1 MRLLLINNI
10 SKTIASE
17 MTPYPRIKS
26 IKIQGYKSFRD
37 CTAPLEPLEII
48 VGANGSGKS
57 NLFEFL
63 KFFADSMESEIP
75 NEIIKGSI
83 GQRIFHLPGSEKFQ
97 WDIKID
103 TGESNISYQGELMGP
118 RSKPQISFERVESS
132 QHLFMDMKGGE
143 GVYHEPGYAET
154 NRVLNKRNQLTL
166 RTIANSG
173 LATLTKLQEYISGW
187 KFYSSFNIA
196 NHKIRKSVILEQEPV
211 LDEDAG
217 NLSSVLHYL
226 MTEHRAVFDELQQH
240 LQSVIPGFKGL
251 TVKARGGPG
260 EVIAFWQ
267 EKGIK
272 RDLSLAD
279 LSDGILRLICWIC
292 LCLHPKPPSLICI
305 DEPDQGVHPRTLP
318 LLAGLFEK
326 AAERTQVLLATHS
339 SYFLTQFDISQIAVM
354 RKENGE
360 SKFIKP
366 GNSQVLTDMLED
378 FGTEEIEKLHRSDEL
393 ELLP

>member
-1 MRLLLINNI
+1 M
-10 SKTIASE
+10 A
-17 MTPYPRIKS
+17 PHPRIQS
-26 IKIQGYKSFRD
+26 IEIQGYKPFRNF
-37 CTAPLEPLEII
+37 TALLQPLEII
-48 VGANGSGKS
+48 VGSNGSGKS
-57 NLFEFL
+57 SLFEFL
-63 KFFADSMESEIP
+63 KFLTDSMENKIP

-83 GQRIFHLPGSEKFQ
+83 GQQIFHFSRSEKFE
-97 WDIKID
+97 WSLKID
-103 TGESNISYQGELMGP
+103 TGETTISYQGELMGP
-118 RSKPQISFERVESS
+118 RSNPQISWERIESS
-132 QHLFMDMKGGE
+132 LPYLFMDIKGSKGRYGE
-143 GVYHEPGYAET
+143 PAYGET
-154 NRVLNKRNQLTL
+154 NRVFPNRDRLALSTMNDPVF
-166 RTIANSG
+166 
-173 LATLTKLQEYISGW
+173 ATLYQLREYIAGW

-196 NHKIRKSVILEQEPV
+196 NYKIRKSVLIEQEPV
-211 LDEDAG
+211 LHEDAG

-226 MTEHRAVFDELQQH
+226 LTEHGAVFDELQQH
-240 LQSVIPGFKGL
+240 LRSVIPGFQGL

-267 EKGIK
+267 EKGI
-272 RDLSLAD
+272 DQQLSLAD

-326 AAERTQVLLATHS
+326 ASERTQIILATHA
-339 SYFLTQFDISQIAVM
+339 SYFLTQFDLSQIAVM

-366 GNSQVLTDMLED
+366 GNSKILTDMLDD
-378 FGTEEIEKLHRSDEL
+378 FGQEEIEKLHRSDEL